1 MSRGVPRAKASWR
14 GGQAQGG
21 GALDRPRLWAGA
33 RWGAVSE
40 PEGQTGSVQ
49 TEAVKEEGG
58 PRVSGSAVEQR
69 PRFPLRLGR
78 AFALLLQVSAS
89 TRNRTISLG
98 GVPAGPRL
106 EQSRIGQ
113 ILSPS
118 PGAPG
123 WHGPWESGQKAGAW
137 WKR

>member
-1 MSRGVPRAKASWR
+1 MSRGAPRAKASWR

-33 RWGAVSE
+33 RWRAVSE

-49 TEAVKEEGG
+49 TEAVKEGG
-58 PRVSGSAVEQR
+58 G

-78 AFALLLQVSAS
+78 AFTLLLQVSAS

-98 GVPAGPRL
+98 GEFLPVL
-106 EQSRIGQ
+106 V
-113 ILSPS
+113 
-118 PGAPG
+118 
-123 WHGPWESGQKAGAW
+123 
-137 WKR
+137 